1 MAIRRL
7 IIGNKD
13 VFFKE
18 RITGSVWK
26 SPTGKTGLTLQA
38 CHCPCKISHWNT
50 LKVMFNSLSGYCR
63 NFVNGKPAYT
73 CSHNRTRVN
82 IGGVQPSIPAS
93 ASFNKVWQA
102 DIIFNVHSVSSCKL
116 SRVLPTLISTR
127 WI

>member
-38 CHCPCKISHWNT
+38 CHCPCKIFHWNT
-50 LKVMFNSLSGYCR
+50 LK
-63 NFVNGKPAYT
+63 
-73 CSHNRTRVN
+73 SH
-82 IGGVQPSIPAS
+82 VQFTFWILQK
-93 ASFNKVWQA
+93 F
-102 DIIFNVHSVSSCKL
+102 CK
-116 SRVLPTLISTR
+116 
-127 WI
+127 W